1 MPHLRTGIRTQ
12 GGRRA
17 QRIVQA
23 VHTREEIVKRIKFKM
38 YLRMVWQDW
47 QCKIHGHLWE
57 AHHAYTGPGDPLPPW
72 AYCTRCGETVEK

>member
-1 MPHLRTGIRTQ
+1 M
-12 GGRRA
+12 
-17 QRIVQA
+17 
-23 VHTREEIVKRIKFKM
+23 KRLKIKM

-57 AHHAYTGPGDPLPPW
+57 ARYAHTEPGLPLPPW

>member
-1 MPHLRTGIRTQ
+1 M
-12 GGRRA
+12 RR
-17 QRIVQA
+17 
-23 VHTREEIVKRIKFKM
+23 VKIKM
-38 YLRMVWQDW
+38 YLRMLWQDW